1 MAGQPI
7 IIKRKAAHGGH
18 HGGAWKVAYADFV
31 TAMMALFIVLWL
43 MSSSKQVQDA
53 VGGYFRDPKGTAA
66 KIGSNQS
73 GAGENFTLAK
83 EDMSKL
89 KEQLQSA
96 IRRAAELDKLKKQIE
111 MTVTAEG
118 LRIELLESDVGT
130 FFESGN
136 SNPTPKA
143 RELLQTLAQELG
155 KLPNKI
161 SIEGHTDSKPFAAG
175 AGYGNWELSAD
186 RANAVR
192 RLMQEDGL
200 AANQVSQVRGFADQK
215 LRKPDEP
222 FDPSNRRVS
231 LIVQYLSATSGEAPA
246 SPPATAKPEEKAT
259 PKPGGH

>member
-1 MAGQPI
+1 
-7 IIKRKAAHGGH
+7 
-18 HGGAWKVAYADFV
+18 
-31 TAMMALFIVLWL
+31 
-43 MSSSKQVQDA
+43 
-53 VGGYFRDPKGTAA
+53 
-66 KIGSNQS
+66 
-73 GAGENFTLAK
+73 
-83 EDMSKL
+83 MSKL

-96 IRRAAELDKLKKQIE
+96 IRRVAELDKLKNQIE

-143 RELLQTLAQELG
+143 RELLQMLAQELG

-175 AGYGNWELSAD
+175 AAYGNWELSAD

-192 RLMQEDGL
+192 RLMQEVGL
-200 AANQVSQVRGFADQK
+200 AADQVSQVRGFADQK

-222 FDPSNRRVS
+222 LDPSNRRVS
-231 LIVQYLSATSGEAPA
+231 LIVQYLPPTSSEAPA
-246 SPPATAKPEEKAT
+246 SPPATAKPEEKSA